1 MKSWIYIRM
10 QIAPKIVVFP
20 VPTTQKYVN
29 TEQIS
34 TSFRVILSQTKQPIT
49 SSPSSFKSALKANL
63 LISLCL

>member
-34 TSFRVILSQTKQPIT
+34 TSFRVILSTD
-49 SSPSSFKSALKANL
+49 KATDNQL
-63 LISLCL
+63 AF